1 MPRANKE
8 CEAEVGP
15 RLQLQDQVHPLL
27 AQRVD
32 VVEDEGDDD
41 VDAVAFVG
49 GDAVL
54 RGHRGH
60 RGTIRGTAMVV
71 SSPLRYVQKT
81 I

>member
-1 MPRANKE
+1 ML
-8 CEAEVGP
+8 EVDP
-15 RLQLQDQVHPLL
+15 HLQLQDQVHSLL

-54 RGHRGH
+54 RRHHGNRD
-60 RGTIRGTAMVV
+60 TIRGTTMV
-71 SSPLRYVQKT
+71 STQ